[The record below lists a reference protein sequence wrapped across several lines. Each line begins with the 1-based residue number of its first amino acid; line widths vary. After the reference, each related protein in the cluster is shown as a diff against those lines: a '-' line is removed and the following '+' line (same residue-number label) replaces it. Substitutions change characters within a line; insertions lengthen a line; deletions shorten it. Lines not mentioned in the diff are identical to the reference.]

1 MTRVSLRL
9 ADVSDPLNKI
19 VAEKIIELAQAGER
33 DPNGL
38 CERTLSFFRVQ
49 RLGPNKGGV
58 WACQDHGQAAANG
71 GAEMTR
77 ANEEMTEHI
86 LRGGKL
92 S

>member
-1 MTRVSLRL
+1 VGLAFEMTRVSLRL

-49 RLGPNKGGV
+49 RLGPNKGGCV
-58 WACQDHGQAAANG
+58 GLSGSRTG
-71 GAEMTR
+71 GR
-77 ANEEMTEHI
+77 QW
-86 LRGGKL
+86 G